1 MHHPQLLVY
10 EPDRRLA
17 ALLQPLADKNRWLL
31 REPRQPSAWLRLFS
45 RGGPGV
51 LVFRAGRANAEYE
64 LTTLEQL
71 TWLYPEA
78 ATVFVGDSDQTFL
91 ANLAWDV
98 GVSYVLL
105 PPQTRERL
113 PEIVASL
120 MKRYQPESPAAGGE
134 V

>member
-17 ALLQPLADKNRWLL
+17 ALLQPLADKYRWLL
-31 REPRQPSAWLRLFS
+31 REPRQPSAWLRLFR

-51 LVFRAGRANAEYE
+51 LVFRTGRASMEHE
-64 LTTLEQL
+64 LAALEQL
-71 TWLYPEA
+71 TWLYPDA
-78 ATVFVGDSDQTFL
+78 ATVLVGDSDQACL
-91 ANLAWDV
+91 AGLAWDV
-98 GVSYVLL
+98 GVRYVLL

-113 PEIVASL
+113 PEIVTGL

-134 V
+134 P